1 MKSPH
6 LLTRREVATARAAAA
21 VASAG
26 VSPGLF
32 AQGEG
37 ERRFKII
44 GFTKPF
50 QNLNFE
56 DTAKTV
62 AEIGWDGI
70 ECPVRPKSQIKPERA
85 PDELPGP
92 VEAPKKQAKELTIIT
107 TTITTVSNP
116 HTKQHLRTTA
126 KPGI

>member
-1 MKSPH
+1 MIMNSPH
-6 LLTRREVATARAAAA
+6 LLTRREFATATAAAA
-21 VASAG
+21 VASAA

-37 ERRFKII
+37 EKRFKII

-56 DTAKTV
+56 DTANTV

-70 ECPVRPKSQIKPERA
+70 ECPVRPKGQIEPEHA
-85 PDELPGP
+85 PDELPRL
-92 VEAPKKQAKELTIIT
+92 VEALKSPSHGQ
-107 TTITTVSNP
+107 TV
-116 HTKQHLRTTA
+116 R
-126 KPGI
+126 